1 MRNFLLGKLLILLL
15 IISAFG
21 AIYSSFANRQL
32 AHEWQKLQES
42 QNKMQEEY
50 GRLMLEYSTLA
61 APSRI
66 EQIARNQLNM
76 VFPKKQD
83 TQVLNIKNGVKTSD
97 K

>member
-1 MRNFLLGKLLILLL
+1 MNTALLQKLMVLFLILTAL
-15 IISAFG
+15 G
-21 AIYSSFANRQL
+21 AIYSSFVNRQL
-32 AHEWQKLQES
+32 AHEWQALQQS

-66 EQIARNQLNM
+66 ERIARDQLKM

-83 TQVLNIKNGVKTSD
+83 TQVLNIKDNSN
-97 K
+97 

>member
-1 MRNFLLGKLLILLL
+1 VKAVVLEKLLVLLL
-15 IISAFG
+15 VLSALG
-21 AIYSSFANRQL
+21 AIYSSFVNRQL
-32 AHEWQKLQES
+32 AHEWQALQDS

-66 EQIARNQLNM
+66 EQIARNKLNM

-83 TQVLNIKNGVKTSD
+83 TQVLNIKSK
-97 K
+97 

>member
-1 MRNFLLGKLLILLL
+1 MKAVVLEKLLVLLL
-15 IISAFG
+15 VLSALG
-21 AIYSSFANRQL
+21 AIYSSFVNRQL
-32 AHEWQKLQES
+32 AHEWQSLQNA

-66 EQIARNQLNM
+66 EQIARNKLNM

-83 TQVLNIKNGVKTSD
+83 TQVLNIKD